1 MWSVRVVPGANRPC
15 SSHSVRKYPEST
27 AWAGSVSAN
36 VDVFGIIVAWFIV
49 ITMVVTSA
57 ALFWISQ
64 R

>member
-1 MWSVRVVPGANRPC
+1 MRIPPGANRPC
-15 SSHSVRKYPEST
+15 TAHSYGKYPAST
-27 AWAGSVSAN
+27 AWAGTVPAN